1 MPEHPRA
8 IQARQLFHALW
19 DDGDMEATIEAMSA
33 DVVWVNDIGAG
44 PLRELRGR
52 DQVRALLL
60 WWFDFFDGNCRHE
73 LIDVCAS
80 DDRVIEV
87 LHEIGEKD
95 GRVFDNVA
103 TLCVRGRPTGSGSL
117 RPGAN
122 LRSRPGQRRGVL
134 VAVPRRADRRRR
146 RVARPISP
154 EGGNHISDHDGRG
167 AFGWSVGLPGAR
179 YPSHPGAQDTVR
191 GTSSRARGVA
201 RAA

>member
-19 DDGDMEATIEAMSA
+19 DDGDMEATIEAMLA

-44 PLRELRGR
+44 PPRELRGR

-103 TLCVRGRPTGSGSL
+103 LYVFEVDPQVPDRFARVRTYDRDRANVEEFWSQYPDVLTADVAGLLAPFLSKEEITSATTTAAAPSGGR
-117 RPGAN
+117 
-122 LRSRPGQRRGVL
+122 
-134 VAVPRRADRRRR
+134 
-146 RVARPISP
+146 
-154 EGGNHISDHDGRG
+154 
-167 AFGWSVGLPGAR
+167 
-179 YPSHPGAQDTVR
+179 
-191 GTSSRARGVA
+191 
-201 RAA
+201 

>member
-103 TLCVRGRPTGSGSL
+103 LYVFEVDPQVPDRFARVRTYDRDRANVEEVWSQYPDVLTAAVAGLLAPFLPKEEATSPTTTAAAPSGGR
-117 RPGAN
+117 
-122 LRSRPGQRRGVL
+122 
-134 VAVPRRADRRRR
+134 
-146 RVARPISP
+146 
-154 EGGNHISDHDGRG
+154 
-167 AFGWSVGLPGAR
+167 
-179 YPSHPGAQDTVR
+179 
-191 GTSSRARGVA
+191 
-201 RAA
+201 

>member
-1 MPEHPRA
+1 
-8 IQARQLFHALW
+8 
-19 DDGDMEATIEAMSA
+19 MEATIEAMSA

-103 TLCVRGRPTGSGSL
+103 LYVFEVDPQVPDRFARVRTYDRDRANVEEFWSQYPDVLTADVAGLLAPFLPKEEITSATTTAAAPSGGR
-117 RPGAN
+117 
-122 LRSRPGQRRGVL
+122 
-134 VAVPRRADRRRR
+134 
-146 RVARPISP
+146 
-154 EGGNHISDHDGRG
+154 
-167 AFGWSVGLPGAR
+167 
-179 YPSHPGAQDTVR
+179 
-191 GTSSRARGVA
+191 
-201 RAA
+201 